1 MSIRPGIPGVV
12 WHDMKMLSP
21 LTSRCPSRPRTAP
34 LLRAACSLALVLS
47 LASCAGVRR
56 IVKAKPDAPSGF
68 LGQSADLMPDAP
80 ESGPF
85 HVVKRTVSPA
95 LIKSA
100 SRKPAITV
108 LPVNLSWL
116 KPVRNTMAKVE
127 EEKFGKERPVQEVAA
142 LMQAKF
148 QESVNRFGLP
158 KKGNHLLLEL
168 ALTEF
173 TPTSPSG
180 NVMKTA
186 AGFFIGPAASLA
198 GRWIKGTIAIEG
210 QLRDPETGR
219 VVYQFADREGDPIT
233 IVSVRNFQSA
243 AWAEIII
250 GQWAEQFAA
259 AVRAPGGVKIK
270 DASVFRLNPL

>member
-1 MSIRPGIPGVV
+1 MSIHAGIQCVV
-12 WHDMKMLSP
+12 WQEMNMHFP
-21 LTSRCPSRPRTAP
+21 AAPHCPSRPRIASA
-34 LLRAACSLALVLS
+34 LRAVCSLALVLS

-56 IVKAKPDAPSGF
+56 MVKAKPDAPSGF
-68 LGQSADLMPDAP
+68 LEQSADLLPDAP

-85 HVVKRTVSPA
+85 HVAKRSVSPA
-95 LIKSA
+95 LINSA

-108 LPVNLSWL
+108 LPVNLRWL
-116 KPVRNTMAKVE
+116 KPVRQTMAKVE
-127 EEKFGKERPVQEVAA
+127 EEKFGKDRPVQEVAA
-142 LMQAKF
+142 LMQTKF
-148 QESVNRFGLP
+148 QESVNRFGVP
-158 KKGNHLLLEL
+158 KKGNRLFLEL

-186 AGFFIGPAASLA
+186 AGFVIGPVASLA
-198 GRWIKGTIAIEG
+198 GRWVKGTIAVEG

-219 VVYQFADREGDPIT
+219 VVFQFADREGDPIA

-250 GQWAEQFAA
+250 SQWAEQFAA
-259 AVRAPGGVKIK
+259 AVRNPTGVKIK